1 MKQEDDF
8 YIGWQA
14 EAPASFRK
22 TTRRAAIGLAVVV
35 ALLAGLLVW
44 QQRGFS
50 GAVFEY
56 GTLTTLE
63 GELIRTPV
71 PFLRVP
77 VQQTAANKPLF
88 ERVLLIGFNKRGADS
103 TLNQW
108 ERKHGSLANKR
119 LKIRG
124 TLIYHDGKAA
134 LELTEEA
141 DALVGVSA
149 IKPSSIPPVSSTL
162 EQGGLGIVSLTG
174 EITDP
179 KCMLGVMKPGEGRP
193 HRSCAVRCIA
203 GGIPPLLAVQ
213 NRSDQR
219 NYYLV
224 VGPLGQPLNAS
235 ILPNVGRSVELRGR
249 LEQADNW
256 LILYTDS
263 VRPLAQAPLDQSMQ
277 IAMCW

>member
-1 MKQEDDF
+1 MKPEDDF
-8 YIGWQA
+8 YIGWQSD
-14 EAPASFRK
+14 APLSIRK
-22 TTRRAAIGLAVVV
+22 VVWRAVIALALIVPI
-35 ALLAGLLVW
+35 LAGLLVW

-77 VQQTAANKPLF
+77 VKQTADNAPLF

-103 TLNQW
+103 TLNAW
-108 ERKHGSLANKR
+108 ERKYGPLTNKR
-119 LKIRG
+119 LKVRG

-141 DALVGVSA
+141 DALIDVSG

-162 EQGGLGIVSLTG
+162 GQSSLGIVRLTG

-179 KCMLGVMKPGEGRP
+179 KCMLGVMKPGQGRP

-213 NRSDQR
+213 NRSGQR

-224 VGPLGQPLNAS
+224 VGPMGEPLNAS
-235 ILPNVGRSVELRGR
+235 ILINVGRSVELRGR

-263 VRPLAQAPLDQSMQ
+263 VQPLAQAPLDRSMQ
-277 IAMCW
+277 VAMCW